1 MIDISIGYLPLTDAA
16 TLIAA
21 ADFGFAEREGLR
33 LNLQREVSWATLR
46 DRLAVGHLDAAHML
60 APLAVA
66 TSLGLGQ
73 LRRELKAVF
82 VLNANGNALTV
93 SPALAREIAAAA
105 AGALDSAQAS
115 AQALGILVAARRA
128 SALRPLTF
136 ASTFPFSS
144 HTTLLRTFLAQGGI
158 DPDRDIEIVVVPPPF
173 MVDCMDKGLIDG
185 FCVGSPW
192 NSLAVDRGKGV
203 ILALGTEIV
212 PEAVEKVLALPAD
225 AGLLRNGAGERL
237 LRALDAAASF
247 VEDPGHRQAV
257 AQALG
262 ARFDVAAE
270 VMSRTLSGELVI
282 DAAGRRRLAPDFI
295 RFACAGLNRPDPAT
309 GRALHAEMVQAGQAP
324 SDVRAA
330 QLAADVFDPAL
341 YDASL
346 LAGQKPDHRDVH

>member
-1 MIDISIGYLPLTDAA
+1 MIDVTIGYLPLTDAA

-21 ADFGFAEREGLR
+21 ADFGFAETEGLR

-93 SPALAREIAAAA
+93 SPALAREIAAVQ
-105 AGALDSAQAS
+105 AGGLDSAQAS
-115 AQALGILVAARRA
+115 ARALGVLVATRRA
-128 SALRPLTF
+128 SGDRPLTF

-144 HTTLLRTFLAQGGI
+144 HTTLLRTFLTQGGI
-158 DPDRDIEIVVVPPPF
+158 DPDRDVEIVVVPPPY

-192 NSLAVDRGKGV
+192 NSLAVDQGRGV

-212 PEAVEKVLALPAD
+212 PEAVEKVLAIPAD
-225 AGLLRNGAGERL
+225 AGLLRNGTGERL
-237 LRALDAAASF
+237 IRALQAAALF
-247 VEDPGHRQAV
+247 VDGPANQSAV
-257 AQALG
+257 ARALA
-262 ARFDVAAE
+262 ARFDLSADVII
-270 VMSRTLSGELVI
+270 RTLSGELVI
-282 DAAGRRRLAPDFI
+282 DAVGRRRHAPGFI
-295 RFACAGLNRPDPAT
+295 RFASQSLNRPDPAT
-309 GRALHAEMVQAGQAP
+309 GAALYAEMVKARQALSSEVAVG
-324 SDVRAA
+324 
-330 QLAADVFDPAL
+330 LAVNVFDPAL
-341 YDASL
+341 YDSSF
-346 LAGQKPDHRDVH
+346 